1 MRNGVLAFALIAILS
16 MSFAQ
21 LFNNPLP
28 VTGTLDVKFVDVNGN
43 PIVGATVD
51 YTYIISGTAYTAD
64 TPSTGTAVTDA
75 DGRFTAMITADGR
88 QTIPFEINLTY
99 QGVQV
104 LHDVSSSWLT
114 YADRPATITV
124 NVGSLTILVKD
135 AKGNPIQGV
144 SLAISG
150 GRGGSTETVTNEK
163 GEYAISAAEPGAE
176 YTVVARYG
184 NSEVERKMTP
194 PATMELEMPAYDLT
208 VRSVDDN
215 GNRIEAGLT
224 ANITA
229 LDKKLIGSGEL
240 VLKQVPLGDVYIV
253 ARYGKAFVEK
263 KVTVSKDAT
272 VDMVLDLN
280 APKVASV
287 VTDPAQPGEAEVF
300 VSASID
306 DGTNGVGIA
315 SVVLKYRVGGGEE
328 KSIAMAK
335 EGNVYNAAI
344 PRQPAGA
351 VVMYYVESTDK
362 NGNGSQSE
370 PASYIVKS
378 GAGTGGSSN
387 GQTEGGFGWL
397 LPVIGVVG
405 ILAVVGFVLWRRR
418 RAAPPPMSI

>member
-1 MRNGVLAFALIAILS
+1 
-16 MSFAQ
+16 
-21 LFNNPLP
+21 
-28 VTGTLDVKFVDVNGN
+28 
-43 PIVGATVD
+43 VD
-51 YTYIISGTAYTAD
+51 YTYIISGTGYTAD
-64 TPSTGTAVTDA
+64 TPSTGTAVTGA

-114 YADRPATITV
+114 YADKPATIKV
-124 NVGSLTILVKD
+124 NVGSLTIRVKD
-135 AKGNPIQGV
+135 SKGNPIQGV

-163 GEYAISAAEPGAE
+163 GEYAISAAEPGVE

-184 NSEVERKMTP
+184 NSEVERKMKP
-194 PATMELEMPAYDLT
+194 PATMELSMPAYDLT
-208 VRSVDDN
+208 VRSVDDM

-224 ANITA
+224 ANITT
-229 LDKKLIGSGEL
+229 LGKKVIGSGEL
-240 VLKQVPLGDVYIV
+240 DLKQVPLGDVDVI
-253 ARYGKAFVEK
+253 ARYGKAFVERK
-263 KVTVSKDAT
+263 ITVSQDAT

-280 APKVASV
+280 APKVSSI
-287 VTDPAQPGEAEVF
+287 VTDPPQPGVGEVL
-300 VSASID
+300 VSASVD

-328 KSIAMAK
+328 KAIAMAK

-344 PRQPAGA
+344 PGQPAGA
-351 VVMYYVESTDK
+351 VVTYYVESTDK

-378 GAGTGGSSN
+378 GAGSGGN
-387 GQTEGGFGWL
+387 GNVQKDNGLGWL
-397 LPVIGVVG
+397 LPAIGVVG
-405 ILAVVGFVLWRRR
+405 ILAVVGFIFWRRR
-418 RAAPPPMSI
+418 KAAPPPMSI